1 VGRALRKR
9 KSKPVIT
16 GVPELISYQFRCRL
30 CTLARDD
37 VDTLKTI
44 HEMRRAGTTGRELWR
59 QVRDALAAVNRPA
72 IDRRS
77 IDRHFETH
85 VDFRSE
91 AAEIAAAYQ
100 PSPPPGPEALKAQLD
115 SDVEKF
121 FKAASEL
128 DEDDDHT
135 DYHQMWEQYR
145 RVNRRIRAFDADPTA
160 FHSADGTLNTMK
172 LQMWVKLV
180 SEARSLLEGVNK
192 MRNQD
197 RLVVAILEAHTK
209 HFALRLIDSIKVEI
223 AEQAS
228 LLRDG
233 ADAAAV
239 AGSLER
245 LVLQRLPSIFRD
257 AAVDSLHYSREEY
270 SLH

>member
-1 VGRALRKR
+1 MGVLRER
-9 KSKPVIT
+9 KSKPIIS

-30 CTLARDD
+30 CVLARDD
-37 VDTLKTI
+37 VEALKQI
-44 HEMRRAGTTGRELWR
+44 HKLRRDGVSGRELWR
-59 QVRDALAAVNRPA
+59 KVKDVLVGRGLKS

-100 PSPPPGPEALKAQLD
+100 PSPPPDPDKLKAQLD
-115 SDVEKF
+115 QDVKDF

-145 RVNRRIRAFDADPTA
+145 RVNRRIKAFDADPTA

-172 LQMWVKLV
+172 LQVWVKLIA
-180 SEARSLLEGVNK
+180 EARSLLEGLNK

-197 RLVVAILEAHTK
+197 RLVVSILEAHTK
-209 HFALRLIDSIKVEI
+209 HFAIRLIDSIKVEI
-223 AEQAS
+223 AGQAA

-233 ADAAAV
+233 VEPDVVAD
-239 AGSLER
+239 SLEA
-245 LVLQRLPSIFRD
+245 LVLQRLPSLFRD
-257 AAVDSLHYSREEY
+257 AAIDSLHFSQEEY
-270 SLH
+270 NLH